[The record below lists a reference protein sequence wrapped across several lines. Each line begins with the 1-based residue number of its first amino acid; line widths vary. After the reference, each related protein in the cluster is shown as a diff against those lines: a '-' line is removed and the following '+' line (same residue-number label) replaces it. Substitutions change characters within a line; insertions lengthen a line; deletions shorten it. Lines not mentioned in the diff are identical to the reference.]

1 MSTIIRDAGIR
12 IGGTQ
17 VLRNPDLEPLEVAQL
32 KRFAP
37 AIFSKS
43 PIAGVSDKYGHVN
56 TFDIIKA
63 MNLNGY
69 EIVEVRQSKR
79 RDTEE
84 MEAAE
89 RMRFTKH
96 MLKFR
101 KEGNIKKLLKVG
113 DVVPQVVMVNS
124 HDRSSGFHL
133 YAGMFRLVCSNG
145 LIVSDSSFVEPIKV
159 RHTATMVEDI
169 VNRSGMLIKQADGVY
184 SVREDMLAVPL
195 SPKEAVR
202 FATKAIEFRPP
213 RRKGLMTADT
223 LLAVRREED
232 KPNDLWHVF
241 NRVQENMMRG
251 GNELSTEEGRRAVSR
266 GIGRIERDV
275 AVNSALW
282 ELAVDTLQ
290 KHGKPA
296 PKKRA
301 KATAEADI

>member
-1 MSTIIRDAGIR
+1 MSTIIHDAGIR
-12 IGGTQ
+12 IGGTA
-17 VLRNPDLEPLEVAQL
+17 VLRNPELEPLEVAQL
-32 KRFAP
+32 KRFSP
-37 AIFSKS
+37 AIFSKV

-63 MNLNGY
+63 MNESGY
-69 EIVEVRQSKR
+69 EIVEVRQSQR
-79 RDTEE
+79 RDTDE
-84 MEAAE
+84 MDAAE

-101 KEGNIKKLLKVG
+101 KAGSIKKLLKIG

-133 YAGMFRLVCSNG
+133 YAGMFRLVCANG

-169 VNRSGMLIKQADGVY
+169 VARSGTLIKQADGVY
-184 SVREDMLAVPL
+184 AVRESMLAVPL
-195 SPKEAVR
+195 SPREAVQ
-202 FATKAIEFRPP
+202 FATRAIEYRPK
-213 RRKGLMTADT
+213 RRAGVLTPDV
-223 LLAVRREED
+223 LLEVRRNED

-251 GNELSTEEGRRAVSR
+251 GNQLTTEEGHRAVSR

-290 KHGKPA
+290 KHGKKA
-296 PKKRA
+296 RRA
-301 KATAEADI
+301 QADI